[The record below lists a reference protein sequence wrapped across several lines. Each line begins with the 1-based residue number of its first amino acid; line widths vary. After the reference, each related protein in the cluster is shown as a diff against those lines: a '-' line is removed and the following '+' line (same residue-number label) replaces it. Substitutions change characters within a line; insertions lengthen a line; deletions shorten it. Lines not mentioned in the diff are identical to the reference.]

1 MESLQSDFIGFR
13 ERFVQLFRRIS
24 LGILERLAGKLK
36 TTEEPHQSL
45 CRLPLLLALLILYQ
59 VF

>member
-13 ERFVQLFRRIS
+13 ERFVQLFRRIG

-36 TTEEPHQSL
+36 TTEEPHQPL